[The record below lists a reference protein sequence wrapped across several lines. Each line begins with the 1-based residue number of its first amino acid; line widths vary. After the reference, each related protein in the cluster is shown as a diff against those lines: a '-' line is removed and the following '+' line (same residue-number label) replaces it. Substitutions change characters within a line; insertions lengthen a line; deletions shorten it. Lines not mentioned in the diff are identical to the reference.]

1 MMEAASEVTYEDA
14 FEDAFEDASEDT
26 SEDDGAVTSHGVW
39 IAIPAY
45 QEAATI
51 RALVQKALEQ
61 SPNVLVVD
69 DGSTDGTGQQL
80 QGLPVTLLVHASNR
94 GKEASL
100 RTAFAHALAQHATC
114 VVAMDGDGQHD
125 PADVPLL
132 LAAWRAHPRLIVI
145 GSRLHDRSQFPLAR
159 WRANRVACFWISWAA
174 GHPIADSQS
183 GFRVYP
189 RDVMRIALGPDVR
202 GRRFTFES
210 EVLIEAARH
219 GHTTLA
225 VAIPGRY
232 PVDARP
238 SHFRPVRDITKIVL
252 MVAGRLLRSGMA
264 PAGLW
269 RSLQPAPV
277 LQGRKLATTGLPVP
291 PAERMQAR
299 DTSIQ

>member
-1 MMEAASEVTYEDA
+1 MEAASEEV
-14 FEDAFEDASEDT
+14 
-26 SEDDGAVTSHGVW
+26 GAAALQGVW

-51 RALVQKALEQ
+51 RALVLKALEHT
-61 SPNVLVVD
+61 PNVLVVD

-80 QGLPVTLLVHASNR
+80 QGLPVTLLAHSSNR

-100 RTAFAHALAQHATC
+100 RTAFAHAVAQQAVC
-114 VVAMDGDGQHD
+114 VIAMDGDGQHD

-132 LAAWRAHPRLIVI
+132 LEAWRAHSGLIVI

-189 RDVMRIALGPDVR
+189 REVMRIALGPGVR

-219 GHTTLA
+219 GHSTLA

-232 PVDARP
+232 PVNARP
-238 SHFRPVRDITKIVL
+238 SHFRPVWDITKIVL

-269 RSLQPAPV
+269 RSLRPATV
-277 LQGRKLATTGLPVP
+277 LRGRKVATPGLSGPV
-291 PAERMQAR
+291 AESLPAR
-299 DTSIQ
+299 DPSVQ